1 MDSLLLAVDIGNT
14 HTVLGIYREAELII
28 HWRLSTSSART
39 EDESWIEVKMLC
51 DSAHIPAEKISD
63 VIISSVVPDATTIF
77 SRMIETYL
85 YIPPIC
91 ITSELDLGFEIIY
104 DDPKGVG
111 ADRICNAVG
120 GFSKY
125 GGPLIIVDFGTATT
139 FDIINDTGDYCGGI
153 IAPGIETS
161 ANDLWQ
167 RAARLFRVQLQFPE
181 KIIGQNTEHS
191 MQAGIMWGAVEM
203 VDGLARRIKSELINP
218 KDVKVIATG
227 GLAPIIMAKTSTLQ
241 HFEPYLTLDGM
252 RLIFDRMKGKSRVT
266 MNNDQ

>member
-1 MDSLLLAVDIGNT
+1 M
-14 HTVLGIYREAELII
+14 
-28 HWRLSTSSART
+28 
-39 EDESWIEVKMLC
+39 
-51 DSAHIPAEKISD
+51 
-63 VIISSVVPDATTIF
+63 
-77 SRMIETYL
+77 
-85 YIPPIC
+85 
-91 ITSELDLGFEIIY
+91 
-104 DDPKGVG
+104 G

-139 FDIINDTGDYCGGI
+139 FDIVSDRGDYLGGI

-191 MQAGIMWGAVEM
+191 MQSGIMWGAVEM
-203 VDGLARRIKSELINP
+203 VDGLVRRIKSELIGKKN
-218 KDVKVIATG
+218 VEVVATG
-227 GLAPIIMAKTSTLQ
+227 GLAPIIMAKTATLH

-252 RLIFDRMKGKSRVT
+252 RLLFDRIRT
-266 MNNDQ
+266 